1 MDLSILGFSFEGINF
16 VKSVIGTMVFGIG
29 YGVILQLFCNFV
41 AKCTGYELAE
51 SVVLTAIT
59 EFRQVRKAF

>member
-1 MDLSILGFSFEGINF
+1 
-16 VKSVIGTMVFGIG
+16 MVFGIG
-29 YGVILQLFCNFV
+29 YGVFLQLFCNFV

-59 EFRQVRKAF
+59 EFRQVRKTF

>member
-1 MDLSILGFSFEGINF
+1 
-16 VKSVIGTMVFGIG
+16 MVFGIG

-59 EFRQVRKAF
+59 EFRQVRKAFYNQ

>member
-16 VKSVIGTMVFGIG
+16 VKSVIGTKVFGIR
-29 YGVILQLFCNFV
+29 YGVFLQLFCNFV

-59 EFRQVRKAF
+59 EFRQVRKTF

>member
-1 MDLSILGFSFEGINF
+1 VDLSKLGFSFEGINF

-29 YGVILQLFCNFV
+29 YGVFLQLFCNFV

-59 EFRQVRKAF
+59 EFRQVRKTF